1 MANIKCLDLTGKQVK
16 DVAIDSALLV
26 ESPNRQAMFD
36 CVLAETS
43 AERQGTHSTLTKGEV
58 RGGGKKPWRQK
69 HTGRARTG
77 SIRNPQ
83 WVGGGIVFGPKPNRN
98 YKIKVNKSVQRLA
111 MRSVLTDKLNR
122 DSLFALVNDAA
133 LTKPSTKAMAA
144 FIKAANFE
152 DKKVLIIVD
161 KVDNNIIKS
170 TNNLPKVITKL
181 WNQVSV
187 RDLMFATIV
196 IAMENTFESYK
207 GKIA

>member
-1 MANIKCLDLTGKQVK
+1 
-16 DVAIDSALLV
+16 
-26 ESPNRQAMFD
+26 
-36 CVLAETS
+36 
-43 AERQGTHSTLTKGEV
+43 
-58 RGGGKKPWRQK
+58 
-69 HTGRARTG
+69 
-77 SIRNPQ
+77 
-83 WVGGGIVFGPKPNRN
+83 
-98 YKIKVNKSVQRLA
+98 

-181 WNQVSV
+181 
-187 RDLMFATIV
+187 
-196 IAMENTFESYK
+196 
-207 GKIA
+207 